1 MVGVC
6 AIVNQGQQQVSY
18 PKELMLPNVEYLQHS
33 STNTKWIEWTFFFE
47 QKMKDS
53 LNQQQFC

>member
-33 STNTKWIEWTFFFE
+33 STNTKWIEWPFFFE
-47 QKMKDS
+47 QKNEG
-53 LNQQQFC
+53 LT